1 MITQEKLKFFFD
13 WNGKNFYW
21 KVNRGGM
28 KAGSIAGVLSHRGYR
43 KISIDGKRY
52 YEHRLVW
59 LWHYGSMP
67 KSIID
72 HIDGNTEN
80 NAIENLQDVKQSINT
95 QKQRIRS
102 TNKSGYKG
110 VCWDKSRKKWIASI
124 TINLKQI
131 MLGRYEKIEDAI
143 SARQK
148 AAEMYHCT
156 ATEAA
161 K

>member
-1 MITQEKLKFFFD
+1 
-13 WNGKNFYW
+13 
-21 KVNRGGM
+21 
-28 KAGSIAGVLSHRGYR
+28 
-43 KISIDGKRY
+43 
-52 YEHRLVW
+52 
-59 LWHYGSMP
+59 MP

>member
-1 MITQEKLKFFFD
+1 MTQEKLKSLFH

-21 KVNRGGM
+21 KIDRGGM
-28 KAGSIAGVLSHRGYR
+28 KAGDIAGVSSHRGYR
-43 KISIDGKRY
+43 KISIEGKKY

-59 LWHYGSMP
+59 LWHHGSMP

-80 NAIENLQDVKQSINT
+80 NAIENLQDVKQSINA
-95 QKQRIRS
+95 QKQIIRS

-110 VCWDKSRKKWIASI
+110 VCWDKSRKRWIASI
-124 TINLKQI
+124 TVDLKHI

-143 SARQK
+143 SARQN
-148 AAEMYHCT
+148 AAEMYHCK